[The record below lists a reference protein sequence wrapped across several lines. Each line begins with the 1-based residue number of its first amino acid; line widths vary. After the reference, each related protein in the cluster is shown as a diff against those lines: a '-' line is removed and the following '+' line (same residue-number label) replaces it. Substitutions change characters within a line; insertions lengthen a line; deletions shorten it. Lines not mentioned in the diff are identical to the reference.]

1 MNWLKNLNNNKSN
14 IFICV
19 GMPLTGKT
27 TYANKIKNEL
37 ENTIL
42 INKFDIYEKYMSY
55 KKTLTHEDFN
65 FFENIKYSILNT
77 AIKFNKNI
85 VIDDCNLYPKKLEF
99 LINNIFLNINKD
111 IYDVYIIDFTD
122 VDYDIVFSK
131 NKELDKYN
139 ILTFPMLYSYI
150 DEIKELINNLKT
162 TYKINIIKY
171 EYEQ

>member
-1 MNWLKNLNNNKSN
+1 MNYLKNLNNNKSN

-27 TYANKIKNEL
+27 TYANNIKNNL
-37 ENTIL
+37 HDTIV
-42 INKFDIYEKYMSY
+42 INKFDIYEKYISY
-55 KKTLTHEDFN
+55 KKQLTTEDFN

-122 VDYDIVFSK
+122 IDYDIIFSK
-131 NKELDKYN
+131 NKELYKYN
-139 ILTFPMLYSYI
+139 VLTIPMLYSNI
-150 DEIKELINNLKT
+150 DEIKT
-162 TYKINIIKY
+162 TIENIKSSYNIKILKY
-171 EYEQ
+171 EYE